1 MADKVAFLIVS
12 FSPLSDHLNV
22 FDIDERPNPPI
33 LAFFFFYCDYWLLS
47 TLHLQ
52 QSSVIQTKDK
62 AAVSYEPFT
71 RTRAKDA

>member
-12 FSPLSDHLNV
+12 FSPLSDQMNV
-22 FDIDERPNPPI
+22 SLTLMSVHVRQFWLLLDC
-33 LAFFFFYCDYWLLS
+33 YYWLLS